1 MFTYKLDILNK
12 GRVHKYCVINN
23 AEPMSYADALDLWQ
37 HNESF
42 RSFFISLLA
51 DAPFSAYRW
60 ETPPVTLGTVNR
72 EFEFVLLDSPSL
84 VRPPD
89 TKTFASYFTT
99 AESDTGIVI
108 FENLGKD
115 ALLVVPSPQ
124 ADDSAYAHIAAFT
137 RNGPNPQNHALWQM
151 VGQTMQQRITNRP
164 IWLSTEGSGV
174 SWLHVRLDCRPKY
187 YGFSPYKEFA

>member
-1 MFTYKLDILNK
+1 MFSYKLDILNK
-12 GRVHKYCVINN
+12 GRIHKFCIINN
-23 AEPMSYADALDLWQ
+23 AEPMCYADVLSMWQ

-60 ETPPVTLGTVNR
+60 ETPPVTLSTMNR
-72 EFEFVLLDSPSL
+72 EFEFVLIDSPSL

-89 TKTFASYFTT
+89 PNTFASYFT
-99 AESDTGIVI
+99 ASESDVGIVI

-124 ADDSAYAHIAAFT
+124 GADFAYAHIAAFI
-137 RNGPNPQNHALWQM
+137 RNGPNSQNHALWQM
-151 VGQTMQQRITNRP
+151 VGRTMQQKITNQP

-174 SWLHVRLDCRPKY
+174 SWLHIRLDSRPKY
-187 YGFSPYKEFA
+187 YGFLPYKVFA

>member
-1 MFTYKLDILNK
+1 MFSYKLDILNK

-51 DAPFSAYRW
+51 DVPFSAYRW
-60 ETPPVTLGTVNR
+60 ETPSVTLSTVNR

-108 FENLGKD
+108 FENLDKD

-124 ADDSAYAHIAAFT
+124 ADGAAYAHIAAFT
-137 RNGPNPQNHALWQM
+137 RSGPDPQNHALWQI
-151 VGQTMQQRITNRP
+151 VGQTMQQRITNQP
-164 IWLSTEGSGV
+164 IWLNTEGSGV
-174 SWLHVRLDCRPKY
+174 SWLHIRLDSRPKY

>member
-1 MFTYKLDILNK
+1 MFSYKLDILNK
-12 GRVHKYCVINN
+12 GRIHKYCVINN
-23 AEPMSYADALDLWQ
+23 AESMSYADSLDLWQ

-60 ETPPVTLGTVNR
+60 ETPPVTLSTVNR

-84 VRPPD
+84 VQPPD
-89 TKTFASYFTT
+89 KETFASYFTT
-99 AESDTGIVI
+99 AESDTGIVV

-115 ALLVVPSPQ
+115 ALLVVPIPQ
-124 ADDSAYAHIAAFT
+124 TDDSAYAHIAAFT
-137 RNGPNPQNHALWQM
+137 RNGPAPQVHALWQI
-151 VGQTMQQRITNRP
+151 VGQTMQQRISNQP

-174 SWLHVRLDCRPKY
+174 SWLHIRFDSRPKY
-187 YGFSPYKEFA
+187 YGFSPYR